1 MSNTTQYEREE
12 QQLDDDL
19 SDGRITQAE
28 YNSQMRDLQRD
39 YRDSAHA
46 SAADAYEQEL
56 GNW

>member
-12 QQLDDDL
+12 QQLEDYL

-39 YRDSAHA
+39 YRDSAHE
-46 SAADAYEQEL
+46 SANAAYEQEL

>member
-1 MSNTTQYEREE
+1 MQNTTQYEREE
-12 QQLDDDL
+12 QQLEDDL

-39 YRDSAHA
+39 YRESARE
-46 SAADAYEQEL
+46 SAEAAYEQEL